1 MVDGGLSRRAGYAAA
16 LKLLAAAPLPSA
28 VIVDNHLS
36 GVGVVRALLDHAI
49 AIGRTISVVV
59 YDGLPADTV
68 LVGVPIA
75 SVEQPT
81 DYESGRFMADMLLAQ
96 IQGRETPHRQVLL
109 QPVFVGADSIGPAP

>member
-1 MVDGGLSRRAGYAAA
+1 M
-16 LKLLAAAPLPSA
+16 
-28 VIVDNHLS
+28 
-36 GVGVVRALLDHAI
+36 
-49 AIGRTISVVV
+49 VV